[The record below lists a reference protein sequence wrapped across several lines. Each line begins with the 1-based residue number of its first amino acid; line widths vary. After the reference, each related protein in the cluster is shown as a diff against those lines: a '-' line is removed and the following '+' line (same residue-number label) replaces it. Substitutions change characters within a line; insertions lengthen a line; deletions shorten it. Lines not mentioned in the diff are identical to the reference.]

1 MNEIDK
7 FLQIRTNNVKPAK
20 GRILLSEPLM
30 GDYFF
35 GRSVVLLAEHNEEGS
50 FGTILNK
57 PISANFND
65 VVKDFPD
72 FDAPIY
78 LGGPVDTENLFYI
91 HTKGDLLLD
100 SLEIINGVFWGGD
113 IEMLKEMMLLKTI
126 QPNDIRFFIGY
137 SGWAEQQLE
146 LELARNS
153 WIIARVIASQIFDS
167 EPISMWESI
176 VNKMGEEYKY
186 WKNFPVDPNSN

>member
-57 PISANFND
+57 PISANFNE

-72 FDAPIY
+72 FDAPVY

-91 HTKGDLLLD
+91 HTKGDLIAE
-100 SLEIINGVFWGGD
+100 SLEIIDGVYWGGD

-126 QPNDIRFFIGY
+126 QPLDIRFFIGY
-137 SGWAEQQLE
+137 SGWAANQLDQE
-146 LELARNS
+146 LEKNS
-153 WIIARVIASQIFDS
+153 WIIARAEANQIFDT
-167 EPISMWESI
+167 EPTTMWEQI

-186 WKNFPVDPNSN
+186 WKNFPLDPNAN

>member
-57 PISANFND
+57 PISANFNE

-72 FDAPIY
+72 FDAPVY

-91 HTKGDLLLD
+91 HTKGDLIAE
-100 SLEIINGVFWGGD
+100 SLEIIDGVYWGGD

-126 QPNDIRFFIGY
+126 QPLDIRFFIGY
-137 SGWAEQQLE
+137 SGWAANQLE
-146 LELARNS
+146 QELEKNS
-153 WIIARVIASQIFDS
+153 WIIARAKANQIFDI
-167 EPISMWESI
+167 EPTTMWEQI

-186 WKNFPVDPNSN
+186 WKNFPLDPNAN

>member
-57 PISANFND
+57 PISAKFNE
-65 VVKDFPD
+65 VVKDFPE
-72 FDAPIY
+72 FNAPVY

-91 HTKGDLLLD
+91 HTKGDLIPE
-100 SLEIINGVFWGGD
+100 SLEIIDGVFWGGD
-113 IEMLKEMMLLKTI
+113 IEMLKEMMLLKTV
-126 QPNDIRFFIGY
+126 QPQDIRFFIGY
-137 SGWAEQQLE
+137 SGWAAQQLDQE
-146 LELARNS
+146 LEKNS
-153 WIIARVIASQIFDS
+153 WIIARTTTEQVFGI
-167 EPISMWESI
+167 EPPVMWETI

-186 WKNFPVDPNSN
+186 WKNFPLDPNAN

>member
-57 PISANFND
+57 PISANFNE

-72 FDAPIY
+72 FDAPVY

-91 HTKGDLLLD
+91 HTKGELLPD
-100 SLEIINGVFWGGD
+100 SLEIIKGVFWGGD

-126 QPNDIRFFIGY
+126 HPEDIRFFIGY
-137 SGWAEQQLE
+137 SGWAARQLDLE
-146 LELARNS
+146 LEKNS
-153 WIIARVIASQIFDS
+153 WIIARTTSKQVFDI
-167 EPISMWESI
+167 EPATMWEHI
-176 VNKMGEEYKY
+176 VNQMGEEYKY
-186 WKNFPVDPNSN
+186 WKKFPVDPNAN

>member
-65 VVKDFPD
+65 IVKDFPD
-72 FDAPIY
+72 FDAPVY
-78 LGGPVDTENLFYI
+78 LGGPVDTENLFYV
-91 HTKGDLLLD
+91 HTKGDLLPD
-100 SLEIINGVFWGGD
+100 SLEIIKGVFWGGD
-113 IEMLKEMMLLKTI
+113 IGMLKEMMLLKTI
-126 QPNDIRFFIGY
+126 QPKDIRFFIGY
-137 SGWAEQQLE
+137 SGWAASQLDQE
-146 LELARNS
+146 LEKNS
-153 WIIARVIASQIFDS
+153 WIIARATSQKVFGI
-167 EPISMWESI
+167 EPTIMWENI

-186 WKNFPVDPNSN
+186 WKNFPVDPNAN

>member
-20 GRILLSEPLM
+20 GRILLSEPLL

-35 GRSVVLLAEHNEEGS
+35 GRSVVLLAEHNEDGS

-57 PISANFND
+57 PISANFNE

-72 FDAPIY
+72 FDAPVY

-91 HTKGDLLLD
+91 HTKGDLLPD
-100 SLEIINGVFWGGD
+100 SLEIIKGVFWGGD

-126 QPNDIRFFIGY
+126 LPIDIRFFIGY
-137 SGWAEQQLE
+137 SGWAARQLDLE
-146 LELARNS
+146 LEKNS
-153 WIIARVIASQIFDS
+153 WIIARANAKQVFDI
-167 EPISMWESI
+167 EPTTMWEQI

-186 WKNFPVDPNSN
+186 WKNFPVDPNAN

>member
-20 GRILLSEPLM
+20 GRILLSEPLL

-57 PISANFND
+57 PISANFNE
-65 VVKDFPD
+65 VVKDFPE
-72 FDAPIY
+72 FDAPVY
-78 LGGPVDTENLFYI
+78 LGGPVDTENLFYV
-91 HTKGDLLLD
+91 HTKGDMIPD
-100 SLEIINGVFWGGD
+100 SLEIIKGVFWGGD

-126 QPNDIRFFIGY
+126 LPKDIRFFIGY
-137 SGWAEQQLE
+137 SGWAARQLE
-146 LELARNS
+146 LELEKNS
-153 WIIARVIASQIFDS
+153 WIIARATAKQVFDI
-167 EPISMWESI
+167 EPTTMWEQI

-186 WKNFPVDPNSN
+186 WKNFPIDPNAN

>member
-20 GRILLSEPLM
+20 GRILLSEPLL

-35 GRSVVLLAEHNEEGS
+35 GRSVVLLAEHNEDGS

-57 PISANFND
+57 PISANFNE

-72 FDAPIY
+72 FDAPVY

-91 HTKGDLLLD
+91 HTKGDLLPD
-100 SLEIINGVFWGGD
+100 SLEIIKGVFWGGD

-126 QPNDIRFFIGY
+126 LPKDIRFFIGY
-137 SGWAEQQLE
+137 SGWAARQLDLE
-146 LELARNS
+146 LEKNS
-153 WIIARVIASQIFDS
+153 WIIARANAKQVFDI
-167 EPISMWESI
+167 EPTTMWEQI

-186 WKNFPVDPNSN
+186 WKNFPVDPNAN